1 MLDKSGEDHPHAI
14 PGEWLAQASLVDFVP
29 SGESFRC
36 DEPHVLIP
44 VTVFLPIFRSAGVV
58 LDANGFG
65 RDRMLKILHGV
76 ARGEAIPPIYVEMA
90 DECEQEQKYRL
101 RDGFHR
107 YYAALWLGFAKVP
120 VEVLPR
126 L

>member
-1 MLDKSGEDHPHAI
+1 MLDEPGEDHPHAI
-14 PGEWLAQASLVDFVP
+14 PGEWLAQASLVNFVP

-36 DEPHVLIP
+36 DEPHVLVP
-44 VTVFLPIFRSAGVV
+44 VTAVLPIFRNPGVV

-65 RDRMLKILHGV
+65 RDRMLKILHGIS
-76 ARGEAIPPIYVEMA
+76 RGDSIPPIYVEMA
-90 DECEQEQKYRL
+90 HEREQKYRL

-107 YYAALWLGFAKVP
+107 FYAALWLGFAKVP

>member
-1 MLDKSGEDHPHAI
+1 M
-14 PGEWLAQASLVDFVP
+14 
-29 SGESFRC
+29 
-36 DEPHVLIP
+36 LIP
-44 VTVFLPIFRSAGVV
+44 VTAFLPIFRNAGVV

-76 ARGEAIPPIYVEMA
+76 SRGESIPPIYVEIA
-90 DECEQEQKYRL
+90 DEREQKYRL
-101 RDGFHR
+101 RNGFHR